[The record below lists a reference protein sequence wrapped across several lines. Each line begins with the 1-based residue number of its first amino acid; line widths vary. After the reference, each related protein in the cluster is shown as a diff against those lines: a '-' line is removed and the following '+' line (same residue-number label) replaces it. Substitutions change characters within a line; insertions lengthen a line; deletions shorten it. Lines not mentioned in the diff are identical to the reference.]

1 MTKKA
6 KRTIIYVTKAKIHI
20 INVIIYLNRWRDKMK
35 DIVIDT
41 ILDTIKLI
49 PFLFVAFLIIE
60 IIEHKLTKKN
70 KKIITKSKK
79 YGPVLGSL
87 LGALPQCG
95 FSVMATN
102 LYVTRI
108 ISLGT
113 LIAIYLSTS
122 DEMLPILISEK
133 APISL
138 MAKIILI
145 KVLLGIIYGII
156 IDIIFTKVIKI
167 KDKEN
172 YEICEK
178 EHCHCEKNIFV
189 SSLKHTLHIII
200 FIFIST
206 FIINII
212 FYYFGENY
220 LSKML
225 LKDSIFGPFVTCLI
239 GLIPNC
245 GASVILTELYLNNAI
260 SISALIGGLLS
271 SSGTALLILYKSNKD
286 IKENIFITSI
296 IYLIGVITGII
307 LEIFI

>member
-1 MTKKA
+1 MKE
-6 KRTIIYVTKAKIHI
+6 
-20 INVIIYLNRWRDKMK
+20 VIL
-35 DIVIDT
+35 DT
-41 ILDTIKLI
+41 LLDTIKLI
-49 PFLFVAFLIIE
+49 PFLFIAFLLIE
-60 IIEHKLTKKN
+60 YIEHKISNKSKKV
-70 KKIITKSKK
+70 ITKSKK

-138 MAKIILI
+138 ISKIILI

-156 IDIIFTKVIKI
+156 IDILFTKVFKN
-167 KDKEN
+167 KQKEN
-172 YEICEK
+172 YSICDK
-178 EHCHCEKNIFV
+178 EHCHCEENILL
-189 SSLKHTLHIII
+189 SSIKHTVKIAV
-200 FIFIST
+200 FILITT
-206 FIINII
+206 FILNTL
-212 FYYFGENY
+212 FHYLGEEY
-220 LSKML
+220 LSKIL
-225 LKDSIFGPFVTCLI
+225 LKNTILGPFITCLI

-260 SISALIGGLLS
+260 SLPSLLSGLLS
-271 SSGTALLILYKSNKD
+271 SSGAALLVLFKSNKNM
-286 IKENIFITSI
+286 KENMFILSLL
-296 IYLIGVITGII
+296 YLIGVFTGII
-307 LEIFI
+307 LELVNLIK

>member
-1 MTKKA
+1 
-6 KRTIIYVTKAKIHI
+6 
-20 INVIIYLNRWRDKMK
+20 MK
-35 DIVIDT
+35 DIIIDT
-41 ILDTIKLI
+41 ILDTIKLL
-49 PFLFVAFLIIE
+49 PFLFIAFLTIE
-60 IIEHKLTKKN
+60 IIEHKLTKKS

-79 YGPVLGSL
+79 YGPILGAL

-102 LYVTRI
+102 LYITRI

-113 LIAIYLSTS
+113 LISIYLSTS
-122 DEMLPILISEK
+122 DEMLPILISEG
-133 APISL
+133 ASASI
-138 MAKIILI
+138 MTKIVLI

-156 IDIIFTKVIKI
+156 IDIIFTKIIKI

-178 EHCHCEKNIFV
+178 DHCHCDKNIFI
-189 SSLKHTLHIII
+189 SSLKHTLNIIL

-206 FIINII
+206 LIINII
-212 FYYFGENY
+212 FYHLGENY
-220 LSKML
+220 LSKIL

-245 GASVILTELYLNNAI
+245 GASVVLTELYLNNAI
-260 SISALIGGLLS
+260 SISSLIGGLLS
-271 SSGTALLILYKSNKD
+271 SSGTALLILYKANKN